1 MKIEPMKMIDDIT
14 ISERV
19 KKIQDILTQ
28 EGISSRPS
36 HIAKILDIAP
46 SSFSRWMNN
55 EATPRGKQKE
65 KVDLL
70 YRIVC
75 EVEHG
80 NTQAKEIL
88 HKLAAGVSSGTL
100 GAPLLSLGINGV
112 LFAAGL
118 GWLLTDRDSIHRL
131 LDKAT
136 PKERRALAE
145 ILEAESPHPEHIVEA
160 FQWNC
165 QSIFGYLTGSES
177 TYSQIVQQVAEKLD
191 INPLGMMVEE
201 LEVEIVRKV
210 LKTAWE
216 KMSSEERKKIEAE
229 LRRTAQKFDKGGAL
243 AGSASIFAAL
253 TGAQLSG
260 FGIYLAAS
268 TALGTLTGVIGV
280 TLPFAAYTTM
290 SGAIAVIIGPV
301 GWIGAGLFAI
311 WKLTGANY
319 ERLVPAI
326 LYVSALRAKQQ
337 GNFS

>member
-1 MKIEPMKMIDDIT
+1 MTIEPLKMSNDIP

-19 KKIQDILTQ
+19 RKIQEILIQ
-28 EGISSRPS
+28 EGFSAKPS

-55 EATPRGKQKE
+55 EAEPRGKQKE

-88 HKLAAGVSSGTL
+88 HKLVVGVSSGIS
-100 GAPLLSLGINGV
+100 GAVPPLSLGISGV
-112 LFAAGL
+112 LVAAGL
-118 GWLLTDRDSIHRL
+118 GWLFTDRDSIYKL

-136 PKERRALAE
+136 PRERGALAE
-145 ILEAESPHPEHIVEA
+145 ILEAESPHPEHIMEA
-160 FQWNC
+160 FRWNC
-165 QSIFGYLTGSES
+165 QSIFGYLVGSEP

-191 INPLGMMVEE
+191 INPVGMMVEE
-201 LEVEIVRKV
+201 LEIEIARKV
-210 LKTAWE
+210 LNTAWE
-216 KMSSEERKKIEAE
+216 KMTPEQRVEMEAE
-229 LRRTAQKFDKGGAL
+229 LRRVAQEFDKGEAL
-243 AGSASIFAAL
+243 AESASIFAVL
-253 TGAQLSG
+253 MGGTQLSRYG
-260 FGIYLAAS
+260 VYLLSS
-268 TALGTLTGVIGV
+268 TTLGTLTDVIGV
-280 TLPFAAYTTM
+280 TLPFM
-290 SGAIAVIIGPV
+290 VSRAIAIIIGPV
-301 GWIGAGLFAI
+301 GWIGAALFAI

-319 ERLVPAI
+319 KRLIPAI

>member
-1 MKIEPMKMIDDIT
+1 MAMESLKISNDIP

-19 KKIQDILTQ
+19 KKIQEILTQ
-28 EGISSRPS
+28 EGFSTKPS

-55 EATPRGKQKE
+55 EAEPRGKQKE

-88 HKLAAGVSSGTL
+88 HKLVVGVSSGIS
-100 GAPLLSLGINGV
+100 GAVPPLSLGIAGV
-112 LFAAGL
+112 LVAAGL
-118 GWLLTDRDSIHRL
+118 GWLFTDRDSIYKL

-136 PKERRALAE
+136 PRERGPLAE
-145 ILEAESPHPEHIVEA
+145 ILEAESPDPEHIVEA
-160 FQWNC
+160 FRWNC
-165 QSIFGYLTGSES
+165 QSIFGYLAGSDP
-177 TYSQIVQQVAEKLD
+177 TYFQIVQQVAEKLD
-191 INPLGMMVEE
+191 INPVGMMVEE
-201 LEVEIVRKV
+201 LEVKIARKV

-216 KMSSEERKKIEAE
+216 KMSPEETKKIEAE
-229 LRRTAQKFDKGGAL
+229 LRQAAQKFDKDEAL
-243 AGSASIFAAL
+243 TESASIFAVL
-253 TGAQLSG
+253 MGAQLSRYG
-260 FGIYLAAS
+260 VYLLSS
-268 TALGTLTGVIGV
+268 TTLGTLTGVIGV
-280 TLPFAAYTTM
+280 TLPFM
-290 SGAIAVIIGPV
+290 VSRAIAIIIGPV

-319 ERLVPAI
+319 KRLIPAI

>member
-1 MKIEPMKMIDDIT
+1 MTIEPLKMSNDT
-14 ISERV
+14 PISERV
-19 KKIQDILTQ
+19 RKIQEILIQ
-28 EGISSRPS
+28 EGFSAKPS

-55 EATPRGKQKE
+55 EAEPRGKQKE

-88 HKLAAGVSSGTL
+88 HKLVVGVSPGISG
-100 GAPLLSLGINGV
+100 AVPPLSLGIAGV
-112 LFAAGL
+112 LVAAGL
-118 GWLLTDRDSIHRL
+118 GWLFTDRDSIYEL
-131 LDKAT
+131 LAKAT

-160 FQWNC
+160 FRWNC
-165 QSIFGYLTGSES
+165 QSIFGYLTGSEP

-191 INPLGMMVEE
+191 INPVGMMVEE
-201 LEVEIVRKV
+201 LEVEIARKV

-216 KMSSEERKKIEAE
+216 KMSPEETEKIEAE
-229 LRRTAQKFDKGGAL
+229 LRQAAQKFDKDEAL
-243 AGSASIFAAL
+243 TESASIFAVL
-253 TGAQLSG
+253 MGAQLSSYG
-260 FGIYLAAS
+260 VYLLSS
-268 TALGTLTGVIGV
+268 TTLGTLTGVIGV
-280 TLPFAAYTTM
+280 TLPFM
-290 SGAIAVIIGPV
+290 VSRAIAIIIGPV
-301 GWIGAGLFAI
+301 GWIGAALFAI

-319 ERLVPAI
+319 KRLIPAI